1 MYGGWWKGFLADHHR
16 IYCCSCI
23 VVAVCIW
30 LYWCIFI
37 LLHHPGLES
46 CGVNGH
52 TSAGVEPR
60 VASMRTVWIPGRHK
74 LLKSAKAAMKLTTQS
89 PKCALRWPN
98 KRSWKSSTNVWQS
111 INVYYASTFSLHG
124 EASWLLMI
132 VFCEMDHGND
142 CTVHTAYLACGLA
155 AHGVALQ
162 RILHNGRSTSR
173 HVRLALYIH
182 CESLFFSPWAA
193 RLARIKEQRC
203 RNSGVW
209 QCTSTWQP
217 FPGLIVPWQ
226 PLLSKNHGCWMRIQ
240 AGNGREEKCGR
251 LSYMISRY
259 IIEGSLE
266 VKLPTI
272 WTDEK
277 QSR

>member
-1 MYGGWWKGFLADHHR
+1 MYIYIYYNIYLFHMYGGWWKGFLADHHR

-98 KRSWKSSTNVWQS
+98 KRSWKSSTNECSAGVVRGPQNS
-111 INVYYASTFSLHG
+111 IAEKLGIQPGWVPYPFHQHDAVSVPQPFGSLSMSIMLARFRFMGKLHDC
-124 EASWLLMI
+124 SWLCFVRWTM
-132 VFCEMDHGND
+132 V
-142 CTVHTAYLACGLA
+142 TTARYTQHIWLA
-155 AHGVALQ
+155 
-162 RILHNGRSTSR
+162 
-173 HVRLALYIH
+173 
-182 CESLFFSPWAA
+182 
-193 RLARIKEQRC
+193 
-203 RNSGVW
+203 
-209 QCTSTWQP
+209 
-217 FPGLIVPWQ
+217 
-226 PLLSKNHGCWMRIQ
+226 
-240 AGNGREEKCGR
+240 
-251 LSYMISRY
+251 
-259 IIEGSLE
+259 
-266 VKLPTI
+266 
-272 WTDEK
+272 D
-277 QSR
+277 